1 MGAIVSQL
9 LLVFVIGCGVVA
21 HPPFCGALMDSHAPT
36 GEEGTPRRQCGFVVA
51 GLFMAGTQRARVLL
65 GSFPLT
71 DRTREFMSL

>member
-21 HPPFCGALMDSHAPT
+21 HPPFFGALMDSHAPT
-36 GEEGTPRRQCGFVVA
+36 GEEGTPKKTAWLCGCRA
-51 GLFMAGTQRARVLL
+51 FMAGTQRARVLL